1 MRQTILCELLQACNQ
16 TDVDRPFTYRFPC
29 AVLTCVP
36 LQKPLVGF
44 KAGLVNTERV
54 PGDATRLRMVA
65 DPRKGEIRLT
75 RNMDGTMELM
85 WRDRSTG
92 TAVHRFMV
100 FPGDVG
106 FKRIRT
112 GRDADRVWELRFL
125 AAGDAR
131 RFFFWMQSGKPE
143 KDEENASKLLR
154 MINDPAAAAAEA
166 AGGAGAAAGGR
177 AGGRAGRAGG
187 AAAAGGGGALS
198 RDELQAML
206 AAMVSPRHALSAL
219 LMRRQTLRRRT
230 TLSIGRFLPHLLPL
244 CTCCASS
251 TSPVQG
257 AVVPTAGTGPGSSS
271 AAAPAAGS
279 AAPAAGSAAGSAAP
293 AAGSAAGSAAPAAPA
308 MPEDG

>member
-1 MRQTILCELLQACNQ
+1 M
-16 TDVDRPFTYRFPC
+16 Y
-29 AVLTCVP
+29 VLS
-36 LQKPLVGF
+36 LQKPLVAF

-54 PGDATRLRMVA
+54 PGDATRLRMVS

-92 TAVHRFMV
+92 TAVHRFTV
-100 FPGDVG
+100 FPNDVG

-166 AGGAGAAAGGR
+166 SGGR
-177 AGGRAGRAGG
+177 AAGRAGRAGG
-187 AAAAGGGGALS
+187 GAAAGGAGALS

-206 AAMVSPRHALSAL
+206 AAMVSGCAAALKFSAGWAL
-219 LMRRQTLRRRT
+219 QFSAHPHILAAASACLRRHMM
-230 TLSIGRFLPHLLPL
+230 P
-244 CTCCASS
+244 SS
-251 TSPVQG
+251 P
-257 AVVPTAGTGPGSSS
+257 
-271 AAAPAAGS
+271 
-279 AAPAAGSAAGSAAP
+279 
-293 AAGSAAGSAAPAAPA
+293 
-308 MPEDG
+308 